1 MKKKYKKNNYPSVS
15 VIMNCHNGEKYLK
28 ESVRSVINQSYK
40 NWELIFWDNASTD
53 NSKEIVKSFIDKRI
67 KYFYSK
73 KITNLYEARNL
84 AIKKTSGE
92 FISFLD
98 TDDWWSPKR
107 LEKQIELFFKDKNLD
122 VVYTNFYFFYN
133 KTKTRKIVSKKNL
146 PDGKITQKLLINYN
160 IGGILT
166 ALCKK
171 KIFQT
176 KQFIGKYEIIGDFD
190 FFVDVSLSS
199 FFGCIQEPLAY
210 YRIHGSNTS
219 LRKIHLHIQEL
230 ESWLKNNKIKD
241 CFKNYSFKGVIFI
254 LQSLKIKKSFLDGDK
269 IAALQ
274 EIIKSP
280 FNFKKYKFLILFF
293 IPRKKISFLLIDKFL

>member
-1 MKKKYKKNNYPSVS
+1 MVNETERNPLVS
-15 VIMNCHNGEKYLK
+15 VIMNCHNGETYLK
-28 ESVRSVINQSYK
+28 ESINSLINQTYK
-40 NWELIFWDNASTD
+40 NWELIFWDNFSSD
-53 NSKEIVKSFIDKRI
+53 SSKEVLTQFSDKRI
-67 KYFYSK
+67 KYYYAKNF
-73 KITNLYEARNL
+73 TTLYEARNL

-98 TDDWWSPKR
+98 TDDWWDPKR

-122 VVYTNFYFFYN
+122 IVYTNFYFFYS
-133 KTKTRKIVSKKNL
+133 KTKTKKIISKKKL
-146 PDGKITQKLLINYN
+146 PDGKITQKLLSNYN

-171 KIFQT
+171 KIFQR
-176 KQFIGKYEIIGDFD
+176 KQFIDKYEIIGDFD
-190 FFVDVSLSS
+190 FFVNISLSS

-210 YRIHGSNTS
+210 YRVHESNMS

-241 CFKNYSFKGVIFI
+241 HLKNYSFKGVIFI
-254 LQSLKIKKSFLDGDK
+254 LQSLKIKKSFLNGDK
-269 IAALQ
+269 IAALR

-293 IPRKKISFLLIDKFL
+293 IPRKKISFFIN

>member
-1 MKKKYKKNNYPSVS
+1 MVNETAKNPLVS
-15 VIMNCHNGEKYLK
+15 VIMNCHNGETYLK
-28 ESVRSVINQSYK
+28 ESISSLINQTYK
-40 NWELIFWDNASTD
+40 NWELIFWDNFSSD
-53 NSKEIVKSFIDKRI
+53 SSKEVLMQFSDKRI
-67 KYFYSK
+67 KYYYTKNF
-73 KITNLYEARNL
+73 TPLYEARNL

-133 KTKTRKIVSKKNL
+133 KTKTKKIISKKNL
-146 PDGKITQKLLINYN
+146 PVGKITQKLLDHYN

-176 KQFIGKYEIIGDFD
+176 KKFIGKYEIIGDFD

-210 YRIHGSNTS
+210 YRVHGSNTS

-241 CFKNYSFKGVIFI
+241 RLKNYSFKGVLFV

-274 EIIKSP
+274 EIIKPP

-293 IPRKKISFLLIDKFL
+293 IPCKKISFFLN

>member
-1 MKKKYKKNNYPSVS
+1 MRNYPLISI
-15 VIMNCHNGEKYLK
+15 IMNCHNGEVFLK
-28 ESVRSVINQSYK
+28 ESINSVINQTYK
-40 NWELIFWDNASTD
+40 NWELIFWDNFSND
-53 NSKEIVKSFIDKRI
+53 RSKEILLKFSDNRI
-67 KYFYSK
+67 KYYCAEKFTS
-73 KITNLYEARNL
+73 LYEARNL
-84 AIKKTSGE
+84 AIKKASGE

-122 VVYTNFYFFYN
+122 VVYTNFYLFYN

-176 KQFIGKYEIIGDFD
+176 KKFIGKYEIIGDFD

-210 YRIHGSNTS
+210 YRVHESNMS

-241 CFKNYSFKGVIFI
+241 HLKNYSFKGVIFV
-254 LQSLKIKKSFLDGDK
+254 LQSLKIKKSFLNGDK
-269 IAALQ
+269 IAALR

-293 IPRKKISFLLIDKFL
+293 IPHKKISFFIN

>member
-1 MKKKYKKNNYPSVS
+1 M
-15 VIMNCHNGEKYLK
+15 
-28 ESVRSVINQSYK
+28 
-40 NWELIFWDNASTD
+40 
-53 NSKEIVKSFIDKRI
+53 
-67 KYFYSK
+67 
-73 KITNLYEARNL
+73 
-84 AIKKTSGE
+84 
-92 FISFLD
+92 
-98 TDDWWSPKR
+98 
-107 LEKQIELFFKDKNLD
+107 
-122 VVYTNFYFFYN
+122 VYTNFYLFYN
-133 KTKTRKIVSKKNL
+133 KTKTKKIVSKKNL

-176 KQFIGKYEIIGDFD
+176 KQFIDKYEIIGDFD
-190 FFVDVSLSS
+190 FFVDVSLGS

-210 YRIHGSNTS
+210 YRVHGSNTS

-241 CFKNYSFKGVIFI
+241 HLKNYSFKGVIFV

-293 IPRKKISFLLIDKFL
+293 IPRKKISFFIN

>member
-1 MKKKYKKNNYPSVS
+1 MKNYPLIS
-15 VIMNCHNGEKYLK
+15 VIVNCHNGEKYLK
-28 ESVRSVINQSYK
+28 ASIKSIINQTYK
-40 NWELIFWDNASTD
+40 NWELIFWDNFSSD
-53 NSKEIVKSFIDKRI
+53 SSKEVLMQFSDKRI
-67 KYFYSK
+67 KYYYTKNF
-73 KITNLYEARNL
+73 TPLYEARNL

-122 VVYTNFYFFYN
+122 VVYTNFYLFYN
-133 KTKTRKIVSKKNL
+133 KTKTKKIVSKKNL
-146 PDGKITQKLLINYN
+146 PDGKITQKLLSNYN

-190 FFVDVSLSS
+190 FFVNVSLSS

-210 YRIHGSNTS
+210 YRVHGSNTS

-241 CFKNYSFKGVIFI
+241 QLKNYSFKGVIFV
-254 LQSLKIKKSFLDGDK
+254 LQSLKIKKNFLDGNK

-293 IPRKKISFLLIDKFL
+293 IPRKKISFFIN

>member
-1 MKKKYKKNNYPSVS
+1 MKNYPLISI
-15 VIMNCHNGEKYLK
+15 IMNCHNGEVFLK
-28 ESVRSVINQSYK
+28 ESINSVINQTYK
-40 NWELIFWDNASTD
+40 NWELIFWDNFSND
-53 NSKEIVKSFIDKRI
+53 RSKEILLKFSDNRI
-67 KYFYSK
+67 KYYHAEKFTS
-73 KITNLYEARNL
+73 LYEARNL
-84 AIKKTSGE
+84 AIKKASGE

-122 VVYTNFYFFYN
+122 VVYTNFYLFYN

-176 KQFIGKYEIIGDFD
+176 KKFIGKYEIIGDFD

-219 LRKIHLHIQEL
+219 LRKIHLYIQEL

-241 CFKNYSFKGVIFI
+241 HLKNYSFKGVIFI
-254 LQSLKIKKSFLDGDK
+254 LQSLKIKKSFLNGDK
-269 IAALQ
+269 IAALR

-293 IPRKKISFLLIDKFL
+293 IPRKKISFFIN